1 MKKILKKIF
10 WLLLTILF
18 AVIIFCLLIILF
30 NRDKSKSDTKINTYT
45 VSQWMIEKTVE
56 VYWNAELVNEEKL
69 SFQLWW
75 DVAEIFV
82 NQWDYV
88 HKWDILATLDT
99 ENLDNDILQAEIAL
113 ENAEI
118 NYNELQKW
126 WTDTQI
132 LQAENTLAQSKSNL
146 ELLEQQYNE
155 LVENSEIDT
164 LWNSNNTVLKSTVFN
179 IKDYISQWEK
189 ALIALDKI
197 FGVSRKYESENNSF
211 EQYLSK
217 KNTSYKRQTERLI
230 SRWYNL
236 LEDLEDDYNKL
247 DTNPTIDDKN
257 DILDALDISEDFFE
271 NLYEATE
278 YAYKALENSEINEIL
293 TATMIWNFESI
304 VSNYSTFAKSN
315 LSAVV
320 NTTNSIKNLSKSNN
334 TNLTIQAK
342 ENEINSLKNAI
353 NLQEQILQD
362 IKNWATDSQKWIAAN
377 TVRQWELTVNKAKKW
392 IENYQITAPFDWII
406 RKIDFEIWD
415 KVQPTNPKYIY
426 IENPNLIEISL
437 LLDQIDI
444 VQVEEWMI
452 AEVEFDAYP
461 GIIFSGVLWEIDTS
475 ANITAWV
482 VSYTVKISI
491 DKCDYKI
498 YGGMTANVKII
509 IDRQEQATQIPNT
522 YIQKIWDK
530 NYVKNGSG
538 EMIEVKIWITN
549 DNMTQIISWLK
560 QGDKIIKEVSNTATN
575 SLWEEMMS
583 MHDQAVN

>member
-1 MKKILKKIF
+1 MKRILKKIF

-18 AVIIFCLLIILF
+18 AVIIFCLIIIIF
-30 NRDKSKSDTKINTYT
+30 DKNKSKSDTNINTYT
-45 VSQWMIEKTVE
+45 VAQWTIEKTVE
-56 VYWNAELVNEEKL
+56 VYWNAKLVNEEKL
-69 SFQLWW
+69 AFLLWW

-126 WTDTQI
+126 WTNTQI
-132 LQAENTLAQSKSNL
+132 LQAENTLAQSKANL
-146 ELLEQQYNE
+146 ELLEQQYDE

-164 LWNSNNTVLKSTVFN
+164 LWNSNNTLLKSTVFN
-179 IKDYISQWEK
+179 IKDYITQGEK

-236 LEDLEDDYNKL
+236 LENLQDEYNNIN
-247 DTNPTIDDKN
+247 TNPTINDKN
-257 DILDALDISEDFFE
+257 DILDALDESEDFFE
-271 NLYEATE
+271 NLYETTE
-278 YAYKALENSEINEIL
+278 YAYKALENSEINETLTTTIL
-293 TATMIWNFESI
+293 WNFESI

-315 LSAVV
+315 LSAVISTI
-320 NTTNSIKNLSKSNN
+320 NTIKWLNNSNS
-334 TNLTIQAK
+334 TNLAIQAK
-342 ENEINSLKNAI
+342 KNEINTLRDAI
-353 NLQEQILQD
+353 KLQEQSLQD
-362 IKNWATDSQKWIAAN
+362 IKNWATDSQKDIAAN
-377 TVRQWELTVNKAKKW
+377 TVRQWEITVNKAKKW
-392 IENYQITAPFDWII
+392 IESYQISAPFDWVI
-406 RKIDFEIWD
+406 RKIDFEVWD
-415 KVQPTNPKYIY
+415 KISQTNPKYIY
-426 IENPNLIEISL
+426 IENPDLIEISL

-444 VQVEEWMI
+444 VQVEEWMT

-461 GIIFSGVLWEIDTS
+461 GIIFPWILGEIDTS
-475 ANITAWV
+475 ANINAWV
-482 VSYTVKISI
+482 VSYTVKITI

-498 YGGMTANVKII
+498 YGWMTANVKII
-509 IDRQEQATQIPNT
+509 IDKQEQATQIPTT

-530 NYVKNGSG
+530 NYVKNNSWDLM
-538 EMIEVKIWITN
+538 EIEIWIEN
-549 DNMTQIISWLK
+549 DNMTQIVSWLRPW
-560 QGDKIIKEVSNTATN
+560 DKIIKEVSNTATN